1 MFILGYLLKAVAE
14 VLDMVLLF
22 FMIVVLARAVLSW
35 VSPDPFN
42 PIVRFIHNITE
53 PVLYRIRSML
63 PVVIGGIDLSPILV
77 FLIVIFLRSFLVN
90 SLTRLAETLL

>member
-1 MFILGYLLKAVAE
+1 MFILGYFLKAIAE

-22 FMIVVLARAVLSW
+22 YMIVVLARAILSW

-53 PVLYRIRSML
+53 PVLYRIRSIL

-77 FLIVIFLRSFLVN
+77 FLCVIFLRSFLVN
-90 SLTRLAETLL
+90 SLFRLAETLL

>member
-1 MFILGYLLKAVAE
+1 MFILGYLLKAIAE
-14 VLDMVLLF
+14 VLDLVLLF

-35 VSPDPFN
+35 VGPDPFN
-42 PIVRFIHNITE
+42 PIVRFIHNSTE
-53 PVLYRIRSML
+53 PVLYRIRTKL